1 MSIAIKSGAKMLY
14 QWERGVQITASTP
27 CKILRISRE
36 DDRVT
41 DDLYPVINGSTGT
54 ALIPDRML
62 TESGYLHISRIDLA
76 DGSERVMETARI
88 LIRHAAKPQ
97 SSAASTK
104 EVGDMQALKMQ
115 MAALERAARE
125 GKFDGKDG
133 DTPYIGA
140 NGNWFVGDTDLGV
153 RAQGERGEKGE
164 RGDTPYIGENGNWHV
179 GGIDI
184 GVPASQ
190 GNTEIRY
197 LYDNGVIVG
206 DEPGALET
214 ETCDSPD
221 DSRPVAYKTAAGTI
235 LINGIL
241 RRFDDETVTMETA
254 GEQREYVIGYRLN
267 EETRLIERHQWRVR
281 RYYNGAKDVYES
293 LEEDGV
299 FYPVREGGVYDILTA
314 YIQIAAGVAN
324 KNFAVYDLRAD
335 EDVCGYVKSR
345 VHNFEPVRK
354 KAENANAAIGD
365 IVTTGILTTDNP
377 DAFLCEPSTEG
388 INASQVEFYVNPG
401 IVYINGIRR
410 EYKGS
415 YVSYLPPETAVR
427 KSAIGYR
434 LYTDTGEIK
443 QMRWDVEVF
452 EYDGGED
459 IVATSDPDFAA
470 VQLPVRW
477 SGVYD
482 ILICLVTIPVGAT
495 EATQDMIRDLRGDE
509 QYCGYV
515 KSRLASKNVW
525 FGTCDTAADVMD
537 KVVTTTTGDF
547 RLEEGNIICVYFEND
562 LRTSMARLDVD
573 GTGLVSSNA
582 FMHTYAAG
590 DVVVFAYRDGMYRK
604 AGRTEATTT
613 FKGVVSLSSS
623 TSSSS
628 ETKAATP
635 KAVREAYMLAN
646 TANTESVKHVAQT
659 LTDAQQ
665 AQARANIGALGA
677 DELPGAVE
685 DALAQAK
692 ASGEFDGPKGDP
704 GEPGAKGD
712 PGEQGPKGDPGE
724 QGPKGDPGEPGAKGD
739 PGDDYVLTDADKT
752 AIAEEAAGKLQPGID
767 ELSESIDN
775 LNDCID
781 ALAESA
787 PRYGV
792 SGVGGSST
800 TLTRIWDAAGF
811 SAMVGTDK
819 AGLYYNS
826 FDSVQPFARR
836 KCVGVWS
843 QPDESGRAHFT
854 VNAYYGDPDYTEDGT
869 MGDYVAVEVEPI
881 WFYQN
886 LDEGVIGV
894 SAGEQPGWKLHPVC
908 VDEDGN
914 VRAKTYLP
922 CYNLAVNEAG
932 DAVSLP
938 GYHTSFGHY
947 QGLRNIC
954 RTYGGGNNA
963 AHLEPMAV
971 RHYEWL
977 LFTIEFAT
985 TNCQSVMQGAASMPY
1000 AASDTVAMDGT
1011 DADFVV
1017 VTSAIGNKFV
1027 VGQTIYIG
1035 TTYSTSAAANAL
1047 NIITSIDPCDQDGT
1061 INEDGTYRRI
1071 AYSGRTNTATAGT
1084 TTISSRPWITGS
1096 CNVVTTPSGSPVSNS
1111 SGKYPMRYR
1120 YRENIWAN
1128 CYSTC
1133 NDLFDVL
1140 AGAGTDDDPYHII
1153 WNYLIDQDWFP
1164 ESSSRPNAAD
1174 FSGESF
1180 VQLEPVT
1187 EHVSGYIKKIEV
1199 DSVYPECIAPVVQT
1213 GGGSTTYFADYAY
1226 IVNGTTAMRSV
1237 RFGGNVANGASSG
1250 VSCFCANGAVAYSSW
1265 SSGGGLF
1272 FRQ

>member
-1 MSIAIKSGAKMLY
+1 MSIAIKSGAKVLY
-14 QWERGVQITASTP
+14 QWERGVALTASTP
-27 CKILRISRE
+27 CDILRISRE

-41 DDLYPVINGSTGT
+41 DDLYPVISGSTGT

-76 DGSERVMETARI
+76 DRSERVMETARI
-88 LIRHAAKPQ
+88 LIRRAAKPQ

-104 EVGDMQALKMQ
+104 EVGDMQALRMQ
-115 MAALERAARE
+115 MAALARAARE
-125 GKFDGKDG
+125 GKFNGKDGADGKDG

-164 RGDTPYIGENGNWHV
+164 RGDTPYIGENGNWHI

-206 DEPGALET
+206 DEPGALEA

-241 RRFDDETVTMETA
+241 RRFDDKTVTLETA

-299 FYPVREGGVYDILTA
+299 FYPVREGGVYDMLTA

-345 VHNFEPVRK
+345 VHDFEPVRK

-365 IVTTGILTTDNP
+365 IVTTGILTTDDP
-377 DAFLCEPSTEG
+377 DAFFCEPSTEG
-388 INASQVEFYVNPG
+388 IFASQAEFYVNPG

-415 YVSYLPPETAVR
+415 YVSYFPPETAVR

-452 EYDGGED
+452 EYAGGED

-482 ILICLVTIPVGAT
+482 VLICLVTIPAGAT
-495 EATQDMIRDLRGDE
+495 QSTQDMIRDLRGDE
-509 QYCGYV
+509 RYCGYV
-515 KSRLASKNVW
+515 KSRLAPKKISELENDSGFITRLVSDLANYYTKTETAEMLSAIPKFAISVVDALPTQDISDTTVYLVRSGAGDDLYTEYIYVGGVW
-525 FGTCDTAADVMD
+525 EVLGAQRVDLTGYATESWVAGYLTSAKIAEVLGYTPASQASVMQAQGTADTARETAD
-537 KVVTTTTGDF
+537 
-547 RLEEGNIICVYFEND
+547 
-562 LRTSMARLDVD
+562 
-573 GTGLVSSNA
+573 
-582 FMHTYAAG
+582 AAQ
-590 DVVVFAYRDGMYRK
+590 
-604 AGRTEATTT
+604 TEA
-613 FKGVVSLSSS
+613 SRASSS
-623 TSSSS
+623 ASQAGSLAYQAR
-628 ETKAATP
+628 ET
-635 KAVREAYMLAN
+635 AN
-646 TANTESVKHVAQT
+646 TANTESVKHVEQT
-659 LTDAQQ
+659 LTDAQKE
-665 AQARANIGALGA
+665 QARANIGA
-677 DELPGAVE
+677 
-685 DALAQAK
+685 
-692 ASGEFDGPKGDP
+692 AS
-704 GEPGAKGD
+704 
-712 PGEQGPKGDPGE
+712 
-724 QGPKGDPGEPGAKGD
+724 
-739 PGDDYVLTDADKT
+739 
-752 AIAEEAAGKLQPGID
+752 ID
-767 ELSESIDN
+767 EVAEQSEAIDN
-775 LNDCID
+775 LNARID
-781 ALAESA
+781 ALAEPA

-800 TLTRIWDAAGF
+800 TLTRIWDAAGL

-843 QPDESGRAHFT
+843 QPDESGRAHFS

-869 MGDYVAVEVEPI
+869 MGDYVAVEIEPI

-894 SAGEQPGWKLHPVC
+894 SAGEQPGWQPHPVC

-914 VRAKTYLP
+914 IRAKTYLP

-947 QGLRNIC
+947 QGLRSIC

-1000 AASDTVAMDGT
+1000 AASDTVALDGT
-1011 DADFVV
+1011 DVDFVV

-1035 TTYSTSAAANAL
+1035 TTYSTSAAADAL

-1071 AYSGRTNTATAGT
+1071 TYSGRTNTVTAGT

-1096 CNVVTTPSGSPVSNS
+1096 CNAVTTPSGSPVSNS

-1133 NDLFDVL
+1133 NDLFGVL
-1140 AGAGTDDDPYHII
+1140 AGVGADDDPYHIV
-1153 WNYLIDQDWFP
+1153 WNYLIDPDWFP
-1164 ESSSRPNAAD
+1164 GSPSRPNAAD

-1187 EHVSGYIKKIEV
+1187 EHVSGYIKKIEA
-1199 DSVYPECIAPVVQT
+1199 DSIYPECIVPVVQT
-1213 GGGSTTYFADYAY
+1213 GGGSTTYFADHAY
-1226 IVNGTTAMRSV
+1226 IVNGTTAIRSV
-1237 RFGGNVANGASSG
+1237 RFGGAVSTGALCG
-1250 VSCFCANGAVAYSSW
+1250 VLCFAARHAVSYSDW
-1265 SSGGGLF
+1265 GSGGGLF